1 MWNLNINV
9 GIVSQQGEGKANMSK
24 FNRTKWMDFKYIL
37 ELNIKMGPKLPFVFK
52 PFFSFPPSSSFLF
65 SFFSFFFLF
74 FFPYFLPKLRKLVFG
89 GLAKG
94 ENALLP
100 PKSFIFFSQPNN
112 TKSHFLLYF
121 ILPSWHPPLN
131 HPNQIGSKVLV
142 L

>member
-1 MWNLNINV
+1 MWNLNV

-37 ELNIKMGPKLPFVFK
+37 ELNIKMGAKLPFVFK
-52 PFFSFPPSSSFLF
+52 PFFSFPSSSSSFF
-65 SFFSFFFLF
+65 FFFLF
-74 FFPYFLPKLRKLVFG
+74 FFPYFLHKLRKLVFG